1 MRKVPEEEILKR
13 MRVDSPW
20 WKNRNDVRWKEY
32 PERVYLAPFFELV
45 YGKKINRAVVLMGPR
60 RVGKTVMV
68 HQAVAGL
75 IKKKVPPRRI
85 LYVSLDNPLYSGLW
99 LEKILLMFSELNS
112 VTRKERCYVF
122 FDEIQYLSD
131 WERHLKSLVD
141 SYPQHRF
148 IATGSAAAALKLKS
162 NESGAGRFSDFTLP
176 PLTFYEYIRF
186 SDTDRKAPFLR
197 KDGSFKPAETLERI
211 DELNDEFISYLNF
224 GGYPETVFLKDARE
238 NPRFVKD
245 DIIDKVLLR
254 DLPSLYGIQDIAELN
269 RLFVTL
275 AHNTGQE
282 VDLPGISQD
291 SNVSKDTILRYL
303 EYLEAAFL
311 IKRVNRV
318 DRSVRKFKRNHKFK
332 VYLRNASMYPAL
344 FGAVGKNDK
353 TVLGKLVETAVFS
366 HFFHFAEYLNPYY
379 ASWKNGEVDLVI
391 MDVLGKPFQAVEI
404 KWSDR
409 PIENPSQLRAL
420 LSFAEENRLGVSSD
434 SKRLI
439 CCTLSRFT
447 SRKYGDREIV
457 FRPTSVFCL
466 AYGKYLESP
475 RFRKTLIGPS
485 IEGES

>member
-13 MRVDSPW
+13 LRFDSPW
-20 WKNRNDVRWKEY
+20 WKNRNSVRWKKY
-32 PERVYLAPFFELV
+32 PERVYFTPFFELI
-45 YGKKINRAVVLMGPR
+45 YRKKINRAIVLMGPR

-68 HQAVAGL
+68 HQVIARL
-75 IKKKVPPRRI
+75 IKEKVPPRRI

-112 VTRKERCYVF
+112 ITQKERCYVF

-162 NESGAGRFSDFTLP
+162 NESGAGRFSDFILP

-186 SDTDRKAPFLR
+186 SDTDKKSPFLQ
-197 KDGSFKPAETLERI
+197 KDGSFEPARILEKI
-211 DELNDEFISYLNF
+211 ESLNDEFINYINF

-282 VDLPGISQD
+282 VNLPSISQD

-318 DRSVRKFKRNHKFK
+318 DRSVRKFKRNHTFK

-344 FGAVGKNDK
+344 FGPVSKSNKA
-353 TVLGKLVETAVFS
+353 VLGRLVETAVFS
-366 HFFHFAEYLNPYY
+366 HFFHFGKYLNPYY
-379 ASWKNGEVDLVI
+379 ARWKNGEVDLVI
-391 MDVLGKPFQAVEI
+391 MDLLGKPTQATEI

-409 PIENPSQLRAL
+409 PLENPSQLRAL
-420 LSFAEENRLGVSSD
+420 LSFAKENKFGD
-434 SKRLI
+434 SEKLI
-439 CCTLSRFT
+439 CCTLSKLT
-447 SRKYGDREIV
+447 CQQYGNKEIV
-457 FRPTSVFCL
+457 FCPTSLYCFL
-466 AYGKYLESP
+466 SGRSYASREFGEA
-475 RFRKTLIGPS
+475 LIRHALKDR
-485 IEGES
+485 